1 MQEDYQPAR
10 TGQQIEWICDVC
22 KSPIDDALGGVWIT
36 YHHIR
41 KASTPSPQAGVMT
54 VSEIMALLEDGPTWR
69 ITHDR
74 CAPRDTLD
82 DSYWL
87 PVESL
92 RTPATLL
99 NWTAHLL
106 GKTWLPN
113 TDWDDVI
120 RRALEGRVG

>member
-1 MQEDYQPAR
+1 MQEDYQPDPTR
-10 TGQQIEWICDVC
+10 QRVEWICDVC
-22 KSPIDDALGGVWIT
+22 KSPIDNTLGGVWIS
-36 YHHIR
+36 HDHIR
-41 KASTPSPQAGVMT
+41 KAMEPQRPQSLMT
-54 VSEIMALLEDGPTWR
+54 VSEIMARLEDGSTWR

-92 RTPATLL
+92 RTDTTLL

-106 GKTWLPN
+106 SKSWLPN

-120 RRALEGRVG
+120 RQAIEGRVG